1 MSYEDQFVKT
11 WARVRAVSYR
21 HDPFNPEYES
31 FFTAGVNSIT
41 YNRGFMSSAP
51 GNGLLR
57 IDRVILGFDPGPGF
71 ITSIASP
78 VVPFSLRVRNFNNQD
93 RDELLGTDV
102 IPPANVTFD
111 NGQIEEIE
119 ITAFVY
125 NNFTTGQGIP
135 VTDPEAGYE
144 VSVDK
149 LLAF

>member
-21 HDPFNPEYES
+21 YDPDEPSYES
-31 FFTAGVNSIT
+31 FFTAGVNWIT

-57 IDRVILGFDPGPGF
+57 IDRVYLFFDPGPGF
-71 ITSIASP
+71 ITSISNP
-78 VVPFSLRVRNFNNQD
+78 VLPFSLRIRNFNNQD

-119 ITAFVY
+119 ETAFVY
-125 NNFTTGQGIP
+125 NNFTAGQSIP
-135 VTDPEAGYE
+135 TTDPEAGYE

-149 LLAF
+149 LSAF